1 MMGTKERNFAPL
13 VQVSLE
19 ELVPQDHFY
28 RHLERT
34 LDLSFV
40 REFVEESYASK
51 GRPSIDPVVFF
62 KLQLVM
68 FFEDIRSER
77 LLMRVVADRLSV
89 RWFLGYDLDDPL
101 PDHSSLSRIRT
112 RYGLDIFRRF
122 FDAILEQCQQATLI
136 WGNELYIDATRV
148 DANASLDSL
157 TTRFAVEAR
166 EAIHNHLQELFQQED
181 EQQTIAPD
189 LASLEA
195 DQQPLALPTSFAEE
209 EQETLLAQQE
219 TRHDWYAKGGA
230 QQREVRGLYQR
241 RADQRVSTTDPD
253 ATPMRHGGGPLH
265 LGYQTH
271 YVVDGGKQR
280 IILAALVTPAEVME
294 NQPMLDLLWHVRFRW
309 RLRPR
314 QVTGDTKYGTLEN
327 IKAIADAGM
336 RAYMPLFNRENEHGA
351 YYGSSH
357 FTYDAIHDL
366 YTCPAGQPLHLTRME
381 YQAEKAEYQADA
393 ATCNACPLK
402 AECTP
407 SPSGRQVH
415 RSFHADYLER
425 VKGYYQTEA
434 YQKALRKRKVWVEPL
449 FGEAKEWH
457 GMRRFRLRRLWR
469 VNCEALIIA
478 AGQNLKRL
486 LKKRG
491 WGRRP
496 FPSEAIGASFWLFF
510 GHVFVHLRKSSF
522 SFANWLSFSRVRK
535 SSQPPTDE
543 FVVDFFN
550 RLGRFLTHFPTVDTQ
565 PRTLCLTGASGE
577 RRATAIPGFSISSSM
592 ACHMVVC
599 LVQPPTWATS
609 YRPISTVGRFR
620 DAACGSG
627 HQYNRD
633 FVMESRLNV
642 FFCV

>member
-1 MMGTKERNFAPL
+1 MFRRGEGSAPMMGMKERSFAP
-13 VQVSLE
+13 QSNVSLE

-28 RHLERT
+28 RHLDQK

-40 REFVEESYASK
+40 RDPVQQTYTGA
-51 GRPSIDPVVFF
+51 GRPSIDPIVFF

-68 FFEDIRSER
+68 FFEGIRSER
-77 LLMRVVADRLSV
+77 QLVRQAADRLSV
-89 RWFLGYDLDDPL
+89 RWYLGYDLGESL

-122 FDAILEQCQQATLI
+122 FDAILEQCQQAKLI
-136 WGNELYIDATRV
+136 WGKELYVDATGV

-157 TTRFAVEAR
+157 TTRFAFEAR
-166 EAIHNHLQELFQQED
+166 EALHQHLQELFQQED
-181 EQQTIAPD
+181 DPQTTEAGLSPI
-189 LASLEA
+189 EA
-195 DQQPLALPTSFAEE
+195 DQHPIALPTALSEE
-209 EQETLLAQQE
+209 EQEALLTQQA
-219 TRHDWYAKGGA
+219 TRHDWYAKGGE

-241 RADQRVSTTDPD
+241 RSDQRVSTTDPD

-314 QVTGDTKYGTLEN
+314 QITGDTKYGTLEN
-327 IKAIADAGM
+327 IKAIEDAGM
-336 RAYMPLFNRENEHGA
+336 RAYIPLFNRENEHGA
-351 YYGSSH
+351 YYGSSR
-357 FTYDAIHDL
+357 FMYDAVHDVSI
-366 YTCPAGQPLHLTRME
+366 CPAGQPLHLSRME
-381 YQAEKAEYQADA
+381 YTAEKAEYQADA
-393 ATCNACPLK
+393 ATCNACALK
-402 AECTP
+402 AQCTP

-415 RSFHADYLER
+415 RSFHAAYLER

-469 VNCEALIIA
+469 VNCEALVIA
-478 AGQNLKRL
+478 TGQNLKRL

-496 FPSEAIGASFWLFF
+496 FPSEATCASFGLFF
-510 GHVFVHLRKSSF
+510 GHVFVH
-522 SFANWLSFSRVRK
+522 VRK
-535 SSQPPTDE
+535 SIFCQLVELLKSEKVISASLVMSLSWT
-543 FVVDFFN
+543 FSTGWTVY
-550 RLGRFLTHFPTVDTQ
+550 GACFLPASFPLAPAQ
-565 PRTLCLTGASGE
+565 LC
-577 RRATAIPGFSISSSM
+577 
-592 ACHMVVC
+592 V
-599 LVQPPTWATS
+599 
-609 YRPISTVGRFR
+609 
-620 DAACGSG
+620 
-627 HQYNRD
+627 
-633 FVMESRLNV
+633 
-642 FFCV
+642 

>member
-1 MMGTKERNFAPL
+1 MMGFKERAFAPL
-13 VQVSLE
+13 VAVSLE

-28 RHLERT
+28 RHLQRV

-40 REFVEESYASK
+40 HDLVREYYAAS

-77 LLMRVVADRLSV
+77 LLMRLVADRLSV
-89 RWFLGYDLDDPL
+89 RWYLGYDLDDPL

-112 RYGLDIFRRF
+112 RYGLDVFRRF
-122 FDAILEQCQQATLI
+122 FDAVLEQCQQAKLI
-136 WGNELYIDATRV
+136 WGKELYIDATKV
-148 DANASLDSL
+148 DANASVDSL

-166 EAIHNHLQELFQQED
+166 EALQRHLEELFQEEN
-181 EQQTIAPD
+181 EQHIPVPD
-189 LASLEA
+189 PSPLEA
-195 DQQPLALPTSFAEE
+195 APQPTPLPIVLPEE
-209 EQETLLAQQE
+209 AQEALLAEQAS
-219 TRHDWYAKGGA
+219 RHDWYAKGGE

-241 RADQRVSTTDPD
+241 RSDQRVSTTDPD
-253 ATPMRHGGGPLH
+253 ATPMRHAGGPVH

-327 IKAIADAGM
+327 IKAIEDAGM
-336 RAYMPLFNRENEHGA
+336 RAYIPLFNRENEHGA
-351 YYGSSH
+351 YYGSSR
-357 FTYDAIHDL
+357 FTYDAIHDR
-366 YTCPAGQPLHLTRME
+366 YICPAGQPLHLSRME
-381 YQAEKAEYQADA
+381 YTAEKAEYQADA

-449 FGEAKEWH
+449 FAEAKEWH

-469 VNCEALIIA
+469 VNCEALVIA

-496 FPSEAIGASFWLFF
+496 FPAEAVATVPAHWEPDAS
-510 GHVFVHLRKSSF
+510 
-522 SFANWLSFSRVRK
+522 
-535 SSQPPTDE
+535 
-543 FVVDFFN
+543 
-550 RLGRFLTHFPTVDTQ
+550 
-565 PRTLCLTGASGE
+565 PRHDLLK
-577 RRATAIPGFSISSSM
+577 
-592 ACHMVVC
+592 
-599 LVQPPTWATS
+599 S
-609 YRPISTVGRFR
+609 YRPSVAVASLLTHGALSTFFEPQTRLFSLIVSFPISSLSYCHFILEISYFR
-620 DAACGSG
+620 
-627 HQYNRD
+627 YL
-633 FVMESRLNV
+633 F
-642 FFCV
+642 

>member
-1 MMGTKERNFAPL
+1 MSLTRDERVECNGGGGATIMMGFKERAFAPL
-13 VQVSLE
+13 VAVSLE

-28 RHLERT
+28 RHLQRV

-40 REFVEESYASK
+40 HDLVREYYAAA

-77 LLMRVVADRLSV
+77 LLMRLVADRLSV
-89 RWFLGYDLDDPL
+89 RWYLGYDLDDPL

-112 RYGLDIFRRF
+112 RYGLDLFRRF
-122 FDAILEQCQQATLI
+122 FDAILEQCQHAKLI
-136 WGNELYIDATRV
+136 WGKELYIDATKV
-148 DANASLDSL
+148 DANASVDSL

-166 EAIHNHLQELFQQED
+166 EAFQKHVQQLFQEEVDQSLPEPD
-181 EQQTIAPD
+181 PSAPEATAQPTPLPDALPEEERETLCEQQA
-189 LASLEA
+189 A
-195 DQQPLALPTSFAEE
+195 
-209 EQETLLAQQE
+209 
-219 TRHDWYAKGGA
+219 RHDWYAKGGE
-230 QQREVRGLYQR
+230 QQRKVHGLYQYYQR

-253 ATPMRHGGGPLH
+253 ATPMRHGGGPVH

-280 IILAALVTPAEVME
+280 MILAALVTPAEVME

-327 IKAIADAGM
+327 IKAIEDAGM
-336 RAYMPLFNRENEHGA
+336 RAYIPLFNRDNEHGA
-351 YYGSSH
+351 YYGSSR
-357 FTYDAIHDL
+357 FTYDAAQDCYI
-366 YTCPAGQPLHLTRME
+366 CPNGQALHLTRME
-381 YQAEKAEYQADA
+381 YKAEKAEYQADA
-393 ATCNACPLK
+393 ASCNACPLK

-407 SPSGRQVH
+407 SPYGRQVH

-469 VNCEALIIA
+469 VNCEALVIA
-478 AGQNLKRL
+478 SGQNLKRL

-491 WGRRP
+491 WGRHP
-496 FPSEAIGASFWLFF
+496 FPSEARCASFWVSL
-510 GHVFVHLRKSSF
+510 GQVFIPFLEESFLSCQLVEFLKDEKAVSSSF
-522 SFANWLSFSRVRK
+522 LMSLLRTFS
-535 SSQPPTDE
+535 
-543 FVVDFFN
+543 
-550 RLGRFLTHFPTVDTQ
+550 
-565 PRTLCLTGASGE
+565 TG
-577 RRATAIPGFSISSSM
+577 
-592 ACHMVVC
+592 C
-599 LVQPPTWATS
+599 
-609 YRPISTVGRFR
+609 GRFR
-620 DAACGSG
+620 DASNGRFWNSFNG
-627 HQYNRD
+627 
-633 FVMESRLNV
+633 
-642 FFCV
+642 

>member
-1 MMGTKERNFAPL
+1 MGMKERSFAPL
-13 VQVSLE
+13 IHVSLE

-28 RHLERT
+28 RHLEQR

-40 REFVEESYASK
+40 RKFVEETYASK

-77 LLMRVVADRLSV
+77 LLMRLVADRLSV
-89 RWFLGYDLDDPL
+89 RWYLGYDLDEPL
-101 PDHSSLSRIRT
+101 PDHSSLSRSRT
-112 RYGLDIFRRF
+112 RYGLAVFRRF
-122 FDAILEQCQQATLI
+122 FEAILEQCQQEKLI
-136 WGNELYIDATRV
+136 WGKELYIDATRV

-166 EAIHNHLQELFQQED
+166 EAIQKHLQELFQEED
-181 EQQTIAPD
+181 AQQTTDPNSSPIE
-189 LASLEA
+189 ASP
-195 DQQPLALPTSFAEE
+195 QPTALPNSLSAQ
-209 EQETLLAQQE
+209 EQATLGAQQAA
-219 TRHDWYAKGGA
+219 RHDWYAKGGE

-241 RADQRVSTTDPD
+241 RSDQRVSTTDPD

-280 IILAALVTPAEVME
+280 MILAALVTPAEVME

-309 RLRPR
+309 CLRPR

-327 IKAIADAGM
+327 IKAIEDAGM
-336 RAYMPLFNRENEHGA
+336 RAYIPLFNRENEHAA
-351 YYGSSH
+351 YYGSSR
-357 FTYDAIHDL
+357 FTYDAVHDR
-366 YTCPAGQPLHLTRME
+366 YICPNNQPLHLSRME
-381 YQAEKAEYQADA
+381 YTAEKAEYQADA
-393 ATCNACPLK
+393 ATCTACPLK

-415 RSFHADYLER
+415 RSFHASYLER

-434 YQKALRKRKVWVEPL
+434 YQKALGKRKVWVEPL

-469 VNCEALIIA
+469 VNCEALVIA

-496 FPSEAIGASFWLFF
+496 FPSEAIGASFWLLL
-510 GHVFVHLRKSSF
+510 GEVFISLCKRIF
-522 SFANWLSFSRVRK
+522 TFADWLSFSRVRK
-535 SSQPPTDE
+535 SFHP
-543 FVVDFFN
+543 
-550 RLGRFLTHFPTVDTQ
+550 L
-565 PRTLCLTGASGE
+565 
-577 RRATAIPGFSISSSM
+577 
-592 ACHMVVC
+592 
-599 LVQPPTWATS
+599 
-609 YRPISTVGRFR
+609 Y
-620 DAACGSG
+620 
-627 HQYNRD
+627 
-633 FVMESRLNV
+633 
-642 FFCV
+642 